1 MRSES
6 EIMNMIIKTAVAD
19 NSVRAVLLNGSRVS
33 SKVKKDRYQ
42 DFDVVFMVHDI
53 NSFIDD
59 PRWIDIFGEILIM
72 QTPDVML
79 LGKKDLNKR
88 ISFTYLML
96 FKDGNRID
104 LTLFPAD
111 KIKTD
116 YQVDSLTGVLLDKDG
131 LFTDMPP
138 ANDRGYLIKKP
149 SAKEFS
155 DHCNEFWWVST
166 YVSKGLARKEITYA
180 KAMMDGPVR
189 KMFMKMLEWYI
200 GIKTNFLVS
209 FGKDGRFIKDCV
221 SGELYRQI
229 LKTYS
234 DAEIGNMWNSL
245 LLMTD
250 LFKKFSGKVK
260 TEFDFQNESEG
271 DEVIAYLKK
280 IRKESEK

>member
-1 MRSES
+1 
-6 EIMNMIIKTAVAD
+6 MIIKTAVAD

-189 KMFMKMLEWYI
+189 RMFMKMLEWYI

-209 FGKDGRFIKDCV
+209 FGKDGRFIKDHV

>member
-1 MRSES
+1 
-6 EIMNMIIKTAVAD
+6 MIIKTAVAD
-19 NSVRAVLLNGSRVS
+19 NRVRAVLLNGSRVS

-59 PRWIDIFGEILIM
+59 PNWTDIFGEILIM

-131 LFTDMPP
+131 LFKDIPP
-138 ANDRGYLIKKP
+138 ANDRDYLIKKP

-189 KMFMKMLEWYI
+189 RMFMKMLEWYI

-221 SGELYRQI
+221 SEELYRQI
-229 LKTYS
+229 LKTYP

>member
-1 MRSES
+1 
-6 EIMNMIIKTAVAD
+6 MNMIIKTAVAD

-138 ANDRGYLIKKP
+138 ANDRDYLIKKP

-189 KMFMKMLEWYI
+189 RMFMKMLEWYI

-209 FGKDGRFIKDCV
+209 FGKDGRFIKDHV
-221 SGELYRQI
+221 SEELYRQI
-229 LKTYS
+229 LKTYP